1 MIQWNTL
8 SQVHKLAEMAVSY
21 SQVQSVIAR
30 HWGFHDLRP
39 RQKEAIEANLAGRHL
54 LLVLPTGGGKS
65 LCYQAPAAARANQL
79 TLVVSPLI
87 ALMKDQVDSLEAYGI
102 PACYINS
109 SLSVSEREERIQAMC
124 EGHYRMVYVAP
135 ERLVMPE
142 FVDLLRTLPL
152 ASIAIDEAHCISHW
166 GHDFRPEYRQLAFLR
181 EAFPNVPVHAF
192 TATATEKVRSDIIDQ
207 LHLENPLVMVGDFH
221 RANLHY
227 RVVQRE
233 NEQAQVKAFLEERPD
248 QAGII
253 YCLRR
258 ADVDDMV
265 HALKNWGYQ
274 AMGYHAGMDAEQRK
288 KVQEAFRAEE
298 CNLICATV
306 AFGMGIDRPDVRFVL
321 HMALPKSLEHYQQE
335 SGRAG
340 RDGLDSECVLLY
352 SRADAIIWQKIL
364 TKSAMESEGDT
375 DWLKVA
381 LAHLE
386 EMNRYAQLTQCR
398 HQQLVNYFGQQFPLD
413 NCGACDICTGDAE
426 PLAESLVTAQKLLS
440 AIARCDDRFGGKH
453 LVEVLRGEHSENV
466 LKHQHDQ
473 LSVFGLLREH
483 SKDEIRDWYD
493 QLAAAG
499 LITREEFQ
507 GAKGTGYILKLNAES
522 WKVMRKQRTN
532 VRLWKKK
539 QAEPLKK
546 GRTRKGKLVGGISY
560 DIGLFTSLQKLRR
573 QLAGIRGVAPYVI
586 CHDSTLQALAAH
598 RPSNAQLLLQIPGF
612 GETKVNSFGAEFV
625 QSIVA
630 YCQANSVLMDVDLG
644 AAGKKRSNSV
654 AETKSSNVTRADVWR
669 LFDQGKTVQE
679 VAEALRRATS
689 TVTKYLDEY
698 LLARPRAS
706 TEPWLHPADAI
717 RIREA
722 AGQYDDG
729 RLKTI
734 YDHFQSEFTYD
745 QLRIALN
752 WQPLQE

>member
-1 MIQWNTL
+1 
-8 SQVHKLAEMAVSY
+8 MAVNY
-21 SQVQSVIAR
+21 PQVQSVIAK

-65 LCYQAPAAARANQL
+65 LCYQAPAAARTNQL

-87 ALMKDQVDSLEAYGI
+87 ALMKDQVDSLEANGI

-109 SLSVSEREERIQAMC
+109 SLSVSEREDRIQAMC

-142 FVDLLRTLPL
+142 FVDLLRTLPI

-181 EAFPNVPVHAF
+181 DAFPNVPMHAF
-192 TATATEKVRSDIIDQ
+192 TATATEKVRSDIINQ

-227 RVVQRE
+227 RVVQRD
-233 NEQAQVKAFLEERPD
+233 NDHAQVKSFLEEHPD

-265 HALKNWGYQ
+265 AALNNWGYK
-274 AMGYHAGMDAEQRK
+274 AKGYHAGMDAEQRK
-288 KVQEAFRAEE
+288 KVQEAFRSEE

-306 AFGMGIDRPDVRFVL
+306 AFGMGIDRPDVRFVIHL
-321 HMALPKSLEHYQQE
+321 ALPKSLEHYQQE

-352 SRADAIIWQKIL
+352 SRADAVIWQKIM
-364 TKSAMESEGDT
+364 TKSAMEAEGDT
-375 DWLKVA
+375 SWLKVA

-413 NCGACDICTGDAE
+413 NCGACDICNGDAE
-426 PLAESLVTAQKLLS
+426 PLADSLITAQKLLS
-440 AIARCDDRFGGKH
+440 AIARCDERFGGKH
-453 LVEVLRGEHSENV
+453 LVEVLRGESTENV

-473 LSVFGLLREH
+473 LSVFGLLKEH
-483 SKDEIRDWYD
+483 SKDEIRDWYE
-493 QLAAAG
+493 QLAASG
-499 LITREEFQ
+499 LITKEEFQ
-507 GAKGTGYILKLNAES
+507 GAKGSGYILKLNAES

-546 GRTRKGKLVGGISY
+546 GRTRKSKLASDIPY
-560 DIGLFTSLQKLRR
+560 DVNLFTALQKLRR

-586 CHDSTLQALAAH
+586 CHDTTLQALSAH
-598 RPSNAQLLLQIPGF
+598 RPSNTQLLLQIPGF
-612 GETKVNSFGAEFV
+612 GEAKVSSYGADFV

-630 YCQANSVLMDVDLG
+630 YCQANDVVMDVG
-644 AAGKKRSNSV
+644 FGTGGKKISTSSSESKSNN
-654 AETKSSNVTRADVWR
+654 ATQADAWR
-669 LFDQGKTVQE
+669 LFDQGNSVQE
-679 VAEALRRATS
+679 VAEELRRATS
-689 TVTKYLDEY
+689 TVAKYLEEY
-698 LLARPRAS
+698 LQAKPRSS
-706 TEPWLHPADAI
+706 TAPWLHPADAV

-722 AGQYDDG
+722 SQQFEDG
-729 RLKTI
+729 RLKPLFE
-734 YDHFQSEFTYD
+734 HFQSEFTYD

-752 WQPLQE
+752 WQPLEG